1 MPIILPAVTLDATG
15 AVEGLFF
22 GMGRDKMGWFA
33 RGQASSEGRGM
44 VGATREREEEK
55 KRKKGRET
63 AILSGW
69 MSSGMFSFYLI
80 QELNYQL
87 RSGS

>member
-1 MPIILPAVTLDATG
+1 MPV
-15 AVEGLFF
+15 FF

-44 VGATREREEEK
+44 VGATREREEEEK
-55 KRKKGRET
+55 KKTGRET
-63 AILSGW
+63 AIL

-80 QELNYQL
+80 Q
-87 RSGS
+87 

>member
-55 KRKKGRET
+55 KRKKAGKLRYC
-63 AILSGW
+63 LVGCP
-69 MSSGMFSFYLI
+69 
-80 QELNYQL
+80 QECS
-87 RSGS
+87 RSI